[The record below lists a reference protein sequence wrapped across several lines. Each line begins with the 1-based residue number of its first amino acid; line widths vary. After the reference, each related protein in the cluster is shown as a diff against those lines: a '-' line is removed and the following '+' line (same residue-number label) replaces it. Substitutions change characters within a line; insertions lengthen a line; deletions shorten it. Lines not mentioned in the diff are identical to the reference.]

1 MKRKNV
7 TRNALFTS
15 ILSLLL
21 CVSMLVGTTFAWF
34 TDSVV
39 SGTNVITAGNL
50 DVDVY
55 TADGNSIQDVDTLFN
70 DVTLWEPGAVAWEN
84 LTVVNEGNLAL
95 KYQLAL
101 NFKNATETAQ
111 GSGKTLAD
119 VLKVAVVAGGFS
131 GTREAATALAYNYSL
146 RSFALEGKL
155 AEKAASDVYGI
166 VIYWAPTANDNDYN
180 VAGGLSIDL
189 GVNLFATQLTAEND
203 SFDNNYDVDAW
214 EDTKNQRPEVGNSA
228 ANISSDGSASME
240 VNAAP
245 SATTNKTIV
254 DAPAGSF
261 DSTDKVEVEVETT
274 NSLFNVTADG
284 NGVVAK
290 LAITMTV
297 NGTETS
303 ADLEAGKYYTV
314 TTYIS
319 TGLSNVTVAYTG
331 TDGKA
336 QPTEITYDA
345 VTGKLTFKTNH
356 FSEYAVAG
364 AALAYDA
371 KNDTA
376 MSTVQQ
382 VITAT
387 QAEGNTVVI
396 PEINKDAIEDEIKQ
410 LPAEEQEAAAAA
422 TAAAKIGD
430 VTYATLA
437 DAFKAAND
445 NDIIVVQNNVALKDA
460 PLVCAGKQ
468 ITLDL
473 NGKTL
478 DGTAT
483 SNTTSYLI
491 KVEKGAGLTIMNGTV
506 TFLATKPDVDWVKPD
521 FPGYANNT
529 ISCSGK
535 LVIVNAVIENR
546 TAKGGASYAI
556 DCYPGADVT
565 VESGKVNGF
574 DKNAIRTFANSGTE
588 SIKVTINGGE
598 IVGSRAVWIQLPSS
612 NASIAPLVELTVNG
626 GTLTSN
632 DETYNLAVY
641 SYSYGNDASGT
652 NIALNGGTINGNV
665 VVGGGTK
672 IGKETVIVGADCTI
686 NGEVYRY
693 LANDGVEYIYTD
705 GMVSDAKELE
715 HALAVGGNI
724 VLANDIEIT
733 KTLLVKKDVVINL
746 NGKTVTASFTGN
758 MFQSSSDTDPSMTIT
773 STAPGAKINALGGN
787 ISVLLGYGSTVIN
800 NVTIYVESSKSS
812 SYNPFKVYGDLTL
825 GEGTV
830 VNVGYLGTSLI
841 NNNGANEIVIDGAKI
856 NVDTFKVNGGAMI
869 SLTRSATLAL
879 KGTEVNVGLDT
890 TYPSYFISN
899 ADNATIEGCTF
910 DVTDAN
916 GATYDIEFKPDAN
929 VGAKYAWVKC
939 N

>member
-290 LAITMTV
+290 LDITMTV
-297 NGTETS
+297 NGIETS

-319 TGLSNVTVAYTG
+319 KGLSNVTVDYTG

-336 QPTEITYDA
+336 QPINVTYDA
-345 VTGKLTFKTNH
+345 ATGKLTFQTNH
-356 FSEYAVAG
+356 FSNYAVSG
-364 AALAYDA
+364 EALAYDA

-376 MSTVQQ
+376 LATIEQ
-382 VITAT
+382 VVAAT
-387 QAEGNTVVI
+387 KTEGNAVVI
-396 PEINKDAIEDEIKQ
+396 PEANKSAIEDEIKQ

-430 VTYATLA
+430 VTYATIA
-437 DAFKAAND
+437 AAFEAAKD
-445 NDIIVVQNNVALKDA
+445 HDTIVVLNNVFLSQMIINKK
-460 PLVCAGKQ
+460 V

-473 NGKTL
+473 NGKTIASV
-478 DGTAT
+478 DTTEAAFAIIFNTGT
-483 SNTTSYLI
+483 
-491 KVEKGAGLTIMNGTV
+491 LTITGE
-506 TFLATKPDVDWVKPD
+506 
-521 FPGYANNT
+521 
-529 ISCSGK
+529 GK
-535 LVIVNAVIENR
+535 M
-546 TAKGGASYAI
+546 
-556 DCYPGADVT
+556 T
-565 VESGKVNGF
+565 VESTV
-574 DKNAIRTFANSGTE
+574 NSGWNRRTAVISNETGGKLTIE
-588 SIKVTINGGE
+588 SGILEN
-598 IVGSRAVWIQLPSS
+598 L
-612 NASIAPLVELTVNG
+612 G
-626 GTLTSN
+626 GTDMAYGIDNLTN
-632 DETYNLAVY
+632 GKGTYAETV
-641 SYSYGNDASGT
+641 
-652 NIALNGGTINGNV
+652 INGGTIKSPYRAIRQFLNGIEAQNILTINSGVVEGANKSVWMQDPSKNANTGKLTVAEDATLNGDVYLSVTAGSTEWPVEVSIADSAVNGEVISGNVPVGYVVREIDGYWTVVAPTTVSTADELSAALKAGGNV
-665 VVGGGTK
+665 VL
-672 IGKETVIVGADCTI
+672 ADNI
-686 NGEVYRY
+686 N
-693 LANDGVEYIYTD
+693 L
-705 GMVSDAKELE
+705 
-715 HALAVGGNI
+715 
-724 VLANDIEIT
+724 T
-733 KTLLVKKDVVINL
+733 KTLMTTKDVVINL

-830 VNVGYLGTSLI
+830 VNVDYLGTSLI
-841 NNNGANEIVIDGAKI
+841 SNNGANDIVIDGAEI
-856 NVDTFKVNGGAMI
+856 NVGTFKVNGGAMI
-869 SLTRSATLAL
+869 SLSRGATLVL
-879 KGTEVNVGLDT
+879 EDTEVTVGLDT
-890 TYPSYFISN
+890 TYTSYFISN
-899 ADNATIEGCTF
+899 ADEAEVKKDCTF
-910 DVTDAN
+910 NVTDAN